1 MKINHD
7 SIFDTD
13 KIAKTYSEKD
23 GVPVSYVCTTDLDA
37 SDRPLDIFYRSTPHP
52 KFHNRYFGIY
62 CVPHIAQSLGLQA
75 VSQGH
80 VVITN
85 ADVVESYDF
94 GMIEDKDGGWWY
106 SQSHHDYREING
118 KVIDGGRV
126 YVRGSGFE
134 IYKIID
140 GQFLLEPANELKVR
154 KVAKTNE

>member
-62 CVPHIAQSLGLQA
+62 CTPAFARWASRRGTL
-75 VSQGH
+75 
-80 VVITN
+80 ITN
-85 ADVVESYDF
+85 ADIVESYDF
-94 GMIEDKDGGWWY
+94 GMIEDKDGTWWY
-106 SQSHHDYREING
+106 SQSHHDYREIDG
-118 KVIDGGRV
+118 KMIDGGRV

-134 IYKIID
+134 IYKIVD
-140 GQFLLEPANELKVR
+140 GQFLLDSS
-154 KVAKTNE
+154 

>member
-62 CVPHIAQSLGLQA
+62 CAPAFARWASRRGTL
-75 VSQGH
+75 
-80 VVITN
+80 ITN

-94 GMIEDKDGGWWY
+94 GMIEDKNGTWWY
-106 SQSHHDYREING
+106 SQSHHDYREIDG
-118 KVIDGGRV
+118 KMIDGGRV

-134 IYKIID
+134 IYKIVD